1 MIRALSA
8 FIVLASVVLA
18 ASALAQTTGIDVVD
32 RSANDLIDRGVLG
45 IFVVVEAVAIVTLII
60 MGERKAAAA
69 AAQLQKTNEMV
80 IAYASK
86 GTEQLA
92 NNTAALANNTAALN
106 ACREQSARS
115 DAIQQ
120 RIVERLDESAY
131 RAAGSSR

>member
-1 MIRALSA
+1 MIRALSV
-8 FIVLASVVLA
+8 FVVLASLVLA
-18 ASALAQTTGIDVVD
+18 ASAFAQTTGIDVVD

-131 RAAGSSR
+131 RAGGSSR